1 MYSSRTVI
9 IGDMQYRWKVVQ
21 GDVSSWSG
29 SKKWRCTL
37 LSGDPKDGTS
47 LPGNHGQWRNSIATF
62 IPPQQQHFRDAE
74 LQIFANI
81 SQQPR
86 TPVFHEYPL
95 SPSTSMHPS
104 IPSHVAGSHS
114 PRPHSSSSIRELQLQ
129 GRAEYTT
136 VTHPGGQLRSRAV
149 ATGGESARGRPPVS
163 ANMIGYTAPFP
174 APLPHTTRPAMP
186 SSPRANE
193 FSPRNFVGP
202 RRNRGPSDGILTGA
216 IRLSAS
222 ERRQPTLVATPPV
235 ALEPPPLAMI
245 DGLMVCGILLAAGRL
260 EYRDA
265 QSEPP
270 ASSGSPPGPIDQGAS
285 DGPPLTTN
293 QERHLGISSQI
304 DLPSHILGIQRQLYE
319 SYMAVESTLTLPEYV
334 ATEESSTGESF
345 RSIEGQPFTLPPS
358 YSVVGRESDRRRPG
372 TALGEA
378 QELALRLNRP

>member
-1 MYSSRTVI
+1 
-9 IGDMQYRWKVVQ
+9 MQYRWKVVQ
-21 GDVSSWSG
+21 GDVPVWSG
-29 SKKWRCTL
+29 SKKWSCTL
-37 LSGDPKDGTS
+37 LSGEDGTS
-47 LPGNHGQWRNSIATF
+47 LPGNHGQGRNSIATF
-62 IPPQQQHFRDAE
+62 IPPQQHSRDAE
-74 LQIFANI
+74 LQIFANRP
-81 SQQPR
+81 QQPR

-95 SPSTSMHPS
+95 SPSTAMHPS
-104 IPSHVAGSHS
+104 IPSHIADSHS
-114 PRPHSSSSIRELQLQ
+114 RPHTSSSVRELQLQ

-136 VTHPGGQLRSRAV
+136 APYPGGQLRSRAV
-149 ATGGESARGRPPVS
+149 TTGGESARGRPPVS

-174 APLPHTTRPAMP
+174 APLTHTTRPATP

-193 FSPRNFVGP
+193 FSRQNFVGP

-216 IRLSAS
+216 IRSSVS
-222 ERRQPTLVATPPV
+222 ERRQPTLIATPPV

-245 DGLMVCGILLAAGRL
+245 DGLMICGILLAAGRL

-265 QSEPP
+265 QSELP

-285 DGPPLTTN
+285 DGPSLTTN
-293 QERHLGISSQI
+293 QERHLGISSPI

-319 SYMAVESTLTLPEYV
+319 SYMAVESTLTLPAYE

-358 YSVVGRESDRRRPG
+358 YSVVGGESGELRPG